1 MIQWLPGACLD
12 TGAHPISNAE
22 CAMDVHEVQ
31 GVKEPLSSPG
41 SCDTSTL
48 DQFFDKAE
56 VVACRMECRALIYK
70 WHRVF

>member
-1 MIQWLPGACLD
+1 MIQRFPGACLD

-31 GVKEPLSSPG
+31 GVKELLSSLG

-48 DQFFDKAE
+48 DQFFNKAE
-56 VVACRMECRALIYK
+56 VVACRMECRTLIYK
-70 WHRVF
+70 WHWAF